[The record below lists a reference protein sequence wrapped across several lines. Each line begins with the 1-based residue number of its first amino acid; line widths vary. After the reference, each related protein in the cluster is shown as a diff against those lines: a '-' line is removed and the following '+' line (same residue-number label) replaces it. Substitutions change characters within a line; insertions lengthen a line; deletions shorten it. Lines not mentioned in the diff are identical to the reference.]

1 MYELANQF
9 GDKNK
14 EYFFS
19 MATNSKEK
27 SNFAPSF
34 LKTNNYLSIVT
45 KMEKIKVGIN
55 GFGRIGRNV
64 FRIICERPNLE
75 IVGVN
80 DLTSTKV
87 LAHLLKYD
95 STQGKF
101 PGTVEYDENALIVNG
116 VRIPV
121 TAERAPLNIKW
132 SKTPDVVV
140 ESTGVFRSKESSKGG
155 YGDHLKAGAKKVI
168 LSAPS
173 KDAID
178 ATVVVGVNNNDLT
191 DEVECVSN
199 ASCTTNCLAPVAKVL
214 NDRFGIEQGY
224 ITTIHSYT
232 NDQVILDGPHSDLRR
247 ARSAAMSQIPT
258 TTGAAKAVGIVIPE
272 LNGKLDGIAVRV
284 PTPTGSL
291 VDLVCTLKTEATK
304 EEINAAMKEAA
315 EGPMKGVLEYTEDP
329 IVSVDVIHNP
339 HSSIFDAQS
348 TMVMGKMV
356 KIMSWYDNEWGY
368 SNRMVDLIEM
378 MKY

>member
-1 MYELANQF
+1 
-9 GDKNK
+9 
-14 EYFFS
+14 
-19 MATNSKEK
+19 
-27 SNFAPSF
+27 
-34 LKTNNYLSIVT
+34 
-45 KMEKIKVGIN
+45 MEKIKVAIN

-64 FRIICERPNLE
+64 FRIALERPNME
-75 IVGVN
+75 IVGIN
-80 DLTSTKV
+80 DLTENKV

-101 PGTVEYDENALIVNG
+101 PGTVDYDETGLIVNG
-116 VRIPV
+116 VHVSV
-121 TAERAPLNIKW
+121 TAERSPLNIKW

-140 ESTGVFRSKESSKGG
+140 ESTGIFRAKESSKGG
-155 YGDHLKAGAKKVI
+155 YGDHLKNGAKKVI
-168 LSAPS
+168 ISAPA
-173 KDAID
+173 KDDID
-178 ATVVVGVNNNDLT
+178 ATIVCGVNDNELRD
-191 DEVECVSN
+191 DVQCVSN

-224 ITTIHSYT
+224 MTTIHSYT

-258 TTGAAKAVGIVIPE
+258 TTGAAKAVGLVIPE

-315 EGPMKGVLEYTEDP
+315 EGPMKGILEYTEDE
-329 IVSVDVIHNP
+329 IVSCDVIHNP
-339 HSSIFDAQS
+339 HSSIFDAKS
-348 TMVMGKMV
+348 TMVKGTMI

-368 SNRMVDLIEM
+368 SNRVVDLIDR
-378 MKY
+378 MKF